1 MKRFGAALAVA
12 MLVGVSGTALAAL
25 SANFNVTA
33 NLSGSFSVAV
43 ISGAPVA
50 FGAVAASSNTT
61 AGTAVVIQNDS
72 VGFIEDYQLSA
83 ANSTNWTLAAAA
95 APNTAVLSARFNTV
109 APAFVANDI
118 LTNVAV
124 LAGASAAGN
133 FAGDQD
139 GQDVNPAENN
149 NLWIRLGA
157 PTTDSSGGAVQTF
170 VVTITAV
177 AP

>member
-1 MKRFGAALAVA
+1 MKRFGAYAAV
-12 MLVGVSGTALAAL
+12 VGTIVCAGQAFAAA
-25 SANFNVTA
+25 SATFNVTA

-72 VGFIEDYQLSA
+72 VGFVEDYQLSA
-83 ANSTNWTLAAAA
+83 ANSTNWTLGAAAGA
-95 APNTAVLSARFNTV
+95 NTAVLSARFNTV

-118 LTNVAV
+118 LTTSPT